1 MLKHVTVFKSTKAEL
16 IYHIHLKQLFCKFR
30 ETFLPSSPSVLN
42 PTWVLRTGILQ
53 NEVSVFFQSSLLILF
68 LVNLK
73 RCHHVTPSSLNCRP
87 KNVLP
92 LWSGN

>member
-1 MLKHVTVFKSTKAEL
+1 MLKHVTVFKSSKAEL

-92 LWSGN
+92 LW